1 MQQVRDLPRYG
12 SMPSS
17 VIRRFMYVP
26 ETRELTVEFV
36 SGRRYV
42 YSEVPAE
49 DVDAF
54 RAAFSKGSH
63 FNRHIRDHFPCRE
76 LAPAGD
82 S

>member
-1 MQQVRDLPRYG
+1 MRQGGAPTRYDL
-12 SMPSS
+12 MPSS

-26 ETRELTVEFV
+26 DSRELTVEFV

-49 DVDAF
+49 DVEAF
-54 RAAFSKGSH
+54 RSAFSKGSH

-76 LAPAGD
+76 LAPTGD
-82 S
+82 D

>member
-1 MQQVRDLPRYG
+1 
-12 SMPSS
+12 MPST

-26 ETRELTVEFV
+26 ETSELTVEFV

-63 FNRHIRDHFPCRE
+63 FNRRIRDHYSCRE
-76 LAPAGD
+76 LAPAGEA
-82 S
+82 